1 MKKLFLKCTVCSLV
15 LLSML
20 LCISSCLSESEYI
33 YMHDTSEISS
43 IEIVDAYYDHKT
55 GEAFQKSGN
64 AKIVII
70 KGEEIIE
77 YVDFGA
83 DIHRSYQ
90 VEGEEEIYVKI
101 LAEGAELNI
110 SVERELK

>member
-1 MKKLFLKCTVCSLV
+1 MYSYVAKLWMFDGYNFRALPTWILFLG
-15 LLSML
+15 
-20 LCISSCLSESEYI
+20 CLNVKNATYV
-33 YMHDTSEISS
+33 YN
-43 IEIVDAYYDHKT
+43 YDN
-55 GEAFQKSGN
+55 AGN
-64 AKIVII
+64 VI

-83 DIHRSYQ
+83 DIHRYYQ